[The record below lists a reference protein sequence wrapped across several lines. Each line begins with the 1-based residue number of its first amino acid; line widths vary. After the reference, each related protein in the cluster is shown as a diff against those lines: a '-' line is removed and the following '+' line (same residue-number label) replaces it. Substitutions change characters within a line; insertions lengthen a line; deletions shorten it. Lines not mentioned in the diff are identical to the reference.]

1 MIPGWET
8 TPGRLYIV
16 ATLVPLAVVFLL
28 AVAGMLRAWI
38 RPLRKP
44 GSWTETAFWMLGGD
58 VPLRAGAYLS
68 VAGMAVTAFLSLVGL
83 AQFLTT
89 SDPVEAVRWA
99 EQWDWVRIGPVSDNP
114 VGITASSQPAFPALA
129 LQVGYR
135 IDALTAVL
143 FAMVAVVALG
153 IFIFALGYMAEETQ
167 EVVED
172 HEAQHQYHRD
182 QSVRRRGRYGR
193 FYLFLSLFCFAML
206 HLVIADNLFQI
217 FVSWEL
223 VGVCSFWLIG
233 FYQERPSASYAAN
246 KAFIMNRV
254 GDAGFLVGIAIAW
267 TQLGTL
273 NLEEI
278 FQRLRGVSASGGEV
292 RYARI
297 VTPAHGK
304 SSLPMLTGQEPETA
318 TYQVTAIREEAT
330 HVLVHPLAA
339 VRSED
344 IPARLQISTQRN
356 LQDYAVLPYW
366 VWVVMGVGILLGCIG
381 KSAQWPLHTWLPDA
395 MEGPTPV
402 SALIHAATMVAA
414 GVYLVGRCYPL
425 FAPEVLLIT
434 AYLGAVTAFLAAS
447 IALVQTDIKR
457 VLAYSTC
464 SQLGLMFLALGL
476 GGWVAGLLHL
486 LTHAFFKALLFLGAG
501 SVIHACH
508 HVQEMGRMGG
518 LRRKM
523 PITAYTM
530 LVGVLAITGVPL
542 LSGWYSKE
550 RILTQALGW
559 GLYHPQH
566 VLLWL
571 LPWVT
576 TVLTAY
582 YMFRLWLLTFAGPP
596 RDPEVYEQAQESPAV
611 MTGPL
616 IGLALLSVGGAW
628 GWPIWE
634 VEASG
639 LAHVLEQAQPA
650 MVREY
655 ATVTESGHHYHL
667 LVTGLALLCTLA
679 GAGLAYWWFGRF
691 EVTGEQLQVRSRVGQ
706 VLRNKWYFD
715 EIYDAAVLRPAVEI
729 AQVVARTDKRPT
741 EGEPS
746 EPSGSG
752 VPAEELLADEP
763 PPRRYDWGTLDGW
776 LNAVGDLA
784 ASGGEVL
791 RRWQSGRLRWYV
803 GTLALTAMLLLG
815 MLTVWN
821 R

>member
-8 TPGRLYIV
+8 TPGRLYVV
-16 ATLVPLAVVFLL
+16 ATLVPLGVVLLL

-38 RPLRKP
+38 RPLRTP
-44 GSWTETAFWMLGGD
+44 GSWTETVFWMLGGD
-58 VPLRAGAYLS
+58 VPLRAGAFLA
-68 VAGMAVTAFLSLVGL
+68 VAGMAVTAFLSLVALG
-83 AQFLTT
+83 QFLTS
-89 SDPVEAVRWA
+89 SDSVAAVRWA
-99 EQWDWVRIGPVSDNP
+99 ERWDWVRIGPVSDSLA
-114 VGITASSQPAFPALA
+114 GTSDQPTFPALA

-143 FAMVAVVALG
+143 FTMVAVVALA

-167 EVVED
+167 QVVED

-182 QSVRRRGRYGR
+182 RPVRRRGRYGR

-206 HLVIADNLFQI
+206 HLLIADNLFQV

-233 FYQERPSASYAAN
+233 FYQERPSASSAAN
-246 KAFIMNRV
+246 KAFIMNRI
-254 GDAGFLVGIAIAW
+254 GDAGFLLGIAIAW

-278 FQRLRGVSASGGEV
+278 FQRLRGPAGSGGEV
-292 RYARI
+292 RYARL
-297 VTPAHGK
+297 VTETEGA
-304 SSLPMLTGQEPETA
+304 SSLPRETVEKTETR
-318 TYQVTAIREEAT
+318 TYEVTTLREQGT
-330 HVLVHPLAA
+330 HVLVHPLS
-339 VRSED
+339 VRGGD
-344 IPARLQISTQRN
+344 LPARLQISTQVN
-356 LQDYAVLPYW
+356 MQDYAVMPYW
-366 VWVVMGVGILLGCIG
+366 FWVVMGIGILLGCIG

-434 AYLGAVTAFLAAS
+434 AYIGAITAFLAAS

-530 LVGVLAITGVPL
+530 LVGVLAICGVPL

-550 RILTQALGW
+550 QILTQALGW
-559 GLYHPQH
+559 GLYQPQH

-571 LPWVT
+571 LPWLT
-576 TVLTAY
+576 AVLTAY
-582 YMFRLWLLTFAGPP
+582 YMFRLWLLTFAGRP
-596 RDPEVYEQAQESPAV
+596 RDEHVYEQAHESPGV
-611 MTGPL
+611 MTIPL
-616 IGLALLSVGGAW
+616 VGLALLSVGGAW
-628 GWPIWE
+628 GWPVWE

-639 LAHVLEQAQPA
+639 LGRVLEQAQPA
-650 MVREY
+650 MVQEY
-655 ATVTESGHHYHL
+655 AAVVELGHHYHL
-667 LVTGLALLCTLA
+667 LVAGLALACTLA
-679 GAGLAYWWFGRF
+679 GAGLAYLWFGRS
-691 EVTGEQLQVRSRVGQ
+691 EVTGDQLQVRSRVGQ
-706 VLRNKWYFD
+706 LLRNKWYFD
-715 EIYDAAVLRPAVEI
+715 EIYDAAVLCPTVVL
-729 AQVVARTDKRPT
+729 AQVVAQTDKRPT
-741 EGEPS
+741 EVEPAVT
-746 EPSGSG
+746 G
-752 VPAEELLADEP
+752 VAADEP

-776 LNAVGDLA
+776 LNALGDLA
-784 ASGGEVL
+784 ASGGEAF
-791 RRWQSGRLRWYV
+791 RRWQTGRLRWYV
-803 GTLALTAMLLLG
+803 GTLALTAVLILG
-815 MLTVWN
+815 MLTALN

>member
-1 MIPGWET
+1 MIPGWEA
-8 TPGRLYIV
+8 TPGRLYVV
-16 ATLVPLAVVFLL
+16 ATLLPLAVVLVL
-28 AVAGMLRAWI
+28 ATAGMLRAWI
-38 RPLRKP
+38 RPLRTP
-44 GSWTETAFWMLGGD
+44 GSWTETVYWMLGGD
-58 VPLRAGAYLS
+58 VPLRAGAFLS
-68 VAGMAVTAFLSLVGL
+68 VAAMAVTAFLSLVGL
-83 AQFLTT
+83 VQFLSATD
-89 SDPVEAVRWA
+89 SAEPVRWA
-99 EQWDWVRIGPVSDNP
+99 ERIDWVRIGPLSDNL
-114 VGITASSQPAFPALA
+114 TAGTGVDHATLPALV

-143 FAMVAVVALG
+143 FAMVAVVALA

-167 EVVED
+167 TVVED

-182 QSVRRRGRYGR
+182 QPVQRRGRFGR

-206 HLVIADNLFQI
+206 HLLIADNLFQI

-246 KAFIMNRV
+246 KAFIINRV
-254 GDAGFLVGIAIAW
+254 GDAGFLIGIAIAW

-278 FQRLRGVSASGGEV
+278 FQRLRGGTDSDGRV
-292 RYARI
+292 RYAR
-297 VTPAHGK
+297 VVAEAEGTDA
-304 SSLPMLTGQEPETA
+304 LPIGAAGEVRRRSYEVGADRQGG
-318 TYQVTAIREEAT
+318 T
-330 HVLVHPLAA
+330 HVLLHPLSGRGSD
-339 VRSED
+339 V
-344 IPARLQISTQRN
+344 PARVRVSEPMS
-356 LQDYAVLPYW
+356 LQDYAVMPYW
-366 VWVVMGVGILLGCIG
+366 LWVVMGVGILLGCIG

-425 FAPEVLLIT
+425 FASEVLLIT
-434 AYLGAVTAFLAAS
+434 AYIGAITAFLAAS

-476 GGWVAGLLHL
+476 GGWIAGLLHL

-508 HVQEMGRMGG
+508 HVQDMRQMGG

-523 PITAYTM
+523 PITALTM
-530 LVGVLAITGVPL
+530 LVGVLAISGVPL

-550 RILTQALGW
+550 RILSQAVGW
-559 GLYHPQH
+559 GLYQPQH

-571 LPWVT
+571 LPWLT

-582 YMFRLWLLTFAGPP
+582 YMFRLWLLTFAGTP
-596 RDPEVYEQAQESPAV
+596 RDEQVYEQVQESPGV

-616 IGLALLSVGGAW
+616 VVLAVLSAGGAW
-628 GWPIWE
+628 GWPMWE
-634 VEASG
+634 VEASWLG
-639 LAHVLEQAQPA
+639 RVLEQAQPA
-650 MVREY
+650 MVQEY
-655 ATVTESGHHYHL
+655 VEVTERGHHYHL
-667 LVTGLALLCTLA
+667 LTAGLALACTLG
-679 GAGLAYWWFGRF
+679 GAGLAYLWFGRTT
-691 EVTGEQLQVRSRVGQ
+691 VTAEQFQVHSQVGRF
-706 VLRNKWYFD
+706 LENKWYFD
-715 EIYDAAVLRPAVEI
+715 EIYDAAVLRPVVQAAQVI
-729 AQVVARTDKRPT
+729 AQADKRPT
-741 EGEPS
+741 EVEVS
-746 EPSGSG
+746 
-752 VPAEELLADEP
+752 VPAPAALEEP
-763 PPRRYDWGTLDGW
+763 PPRRFDWGTLDGW

-784 ASGGEVL
+784 AAGGEVL
-791 RRWQSGRLRWYV
+791 RRWQSGRLRWYI
-803 GTLALTAMLLLG
+803 GMLALTSVLILG
-815 MLTVWN
+815 MLAGWN

>member
-8 TPGRLYIV
+8 TPGRLYVI
-16 ATLVPLAVVFLL
+16 ATLLPLAVVLVL
-28 AVAGMLRAWI
+28 ATAGMLRAWI
-38 RPLRKP
+38 RSLRTP
-44 GSWTETAFWMLGGD
+44 GSWTETAYWMLGGD

-68 VAGMAVTAFLSLVGL
+68 VAAMAVTAFLSFVGL
-83 AQFLTT
+83 WQFL
-89 SDPVEAVRWA
+89 SASESAGAVRWA
-99 EQWDWVRIGPVSDNP
+99 ERIDWVRIGPLSDSLAA
-114 VGITASSQPAFPALA
+114 GTGADHAALPALA

-143 FAMVAVVALG
+143 FAMVAVVALV

-167 EVVED
+167 RVVED
-172 HEAQHQYHRD
+172 HEAQHQYRRD
-182 QSVRRRGRYGR
+182 YPVQRRGRFGR

-206 HLVIADNLFQI
+206 HLLIADNLFQI

-233 FYQERPSASYAAN
+233 FYQERPSASFAAN
-246 KAFIMNRV
+246 KAFIINRV
-254 GDAGFLVGIAIAW
+254 GDAGFLIGIAIAW

-278 FQRLRGVSASGGEV
+278 FQRLRGAPDSEGAV
-292 RYARI
+292 RYAR
-297 VTPAHGK
+297 VAAETEGSNA
-304 SSLPMLTGQEPETA
+304 LPMRLGEKSEGRS
-318 TYQVTAIREEAT
+318 YEVTAIREQGT
-330 HVLVHPLAA
+330 HVLVQPLSGRGDG
-339 VRSED
+339 V
-344 IPARLQISTQRN
+344 PARVRVSETAGLQE
-356 LQDYAVLPYW
+356 YAVMPYW
-366 VWVVMGVGILLGCIG
+366 LWVVMGVGILLGCIG

-425 FAPEVLLIT
+425 FASEVLLIT
-434 AYLGAVTAFLAAS
+434 AYLGGITAFLAAS

-508 HVQEMGRMGG
+508 HVQDMRQMGG

-523 PITAYTM
+523 PITAWTM
-530 LVGVLAITGVPL
+530 LVGVLAISGIPL

-550 RILTQALGW
+550 RILTQAVGW
-559 GLYHPQH
+559 GLYQPQH

-571 LPWVT
+571 LPWLT
-576 TVLTAY
+576 TALTAY
-582 YMFRLWLLTFAGPP
+582 YMFRLWLLTFAGAP
-596 RDPEVYEQAQESPAV
+596 RDKDVYDQVQESPVV

-616 IGLALLSVGGAW
+616 VVLAALSVCGAW
-628 GWPIWE
+628 GWPVWDA
-634 VEASG
+634 EASWLG
-639 LAHVLEQAQPA
+639 QVLEQAQSA
-650 MVREY
+650 MVQEH
-655 ATVTESGHHYHL
+655 AEVTERGHHHHL
-667 LVTGLALLCTLA
+667 LTAVLALACTLA
-679 GAGLAYWWFGRF
+679 GAGLAYLWFGRSV
-691 EVTGEQLQVRSRVGQ
+691 VTTEQFQVHSLAGRF
-706 VLRNKWYFD
+706 LENKWYFD
-715 EIYDAAVLRPAVEI
+715 EIYDAAVLRPAIQAAQVI
-729 AQVVARTDKRPT
+729 AQVDKRPT
-741 EGEPS
+741 EVEPS
-746 EPSGSG
+746 VAVLTAME
-752 VPAEELLADEP
+752 EP
-763 PPRRYDWGTLDGW
+763 PPRRFDWGSLDGW
-776 LNAVGDLA
+776 LNTIGDLA
-784 ASGGEVL
+784 AAGGEFL

-803 GTLALTAMLLLG
+803 GTLALTVVLILG
-815 MLTVWN
+815 MLAAWS